1 MGCADCKCS
10 PKTYEEYCI
19 GQKEPGAYCPDAYT
33 DISHLCGNYGGENTQ
48 QESEDKNER
57 AN

>member
-19 GQKEPGAYCPDAYT
+19 GQKEPGAFCPDAYT
-33 DISHLCGNYGGENTQ
+33 DISHLCGNYGGESTQ
-48 QESEDKNER
+48 QESEKKK
-57 AN
+57 